1 MVDSPNEAHSTKW
14 AIIISYPTSA
24 SEIIF
29 FIKNAHNFSRILPC
43 IIFSLLPII
52 FSLVNIQD
60 VGATAKDSFGS
71 LSGKYKMVSD
81 KVI

>member
-1 MVDSPNEAHSTKW
+1 MHHFF
-14 AIIISYPTSA
+14 PTFNN
-24 SEIIF
+24 F
-29 FIKNAHNFSRILPC
+29 FF
-43 IIFSLLPII
+43 F
-52 FSLVNIQD
+52 VNIQD